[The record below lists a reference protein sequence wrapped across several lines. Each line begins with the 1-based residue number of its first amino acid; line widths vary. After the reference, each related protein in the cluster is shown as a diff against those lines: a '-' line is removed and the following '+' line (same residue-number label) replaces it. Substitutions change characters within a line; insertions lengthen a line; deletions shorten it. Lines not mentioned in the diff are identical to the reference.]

1 MARENQGL
9 QIALVIFVM
18 LAALLGAFTWVFYQ
32 KSTENENKYKTELAD
47 KEKANQDVGRLTEES
62 AKLREFISGST
73 NPPKF
78 DDISKAFDKDKT
90 DFGAGYPAES
100 QAYAP
105 LLKKLWEELTEKKAE
120 LKKKNEEIAD
130 WTAKYKVRE
139 ASKDAEIKQLR
150 KAADD
155 ARQELA
161 AAKENFDTRRKKI
174 EEQDAETQSKL
185 LAERKTSEATIEKN
199 DADIKKLQGDL
210 GTTKKSLEG
219 KTRVIDTLKRTIVDE
234 PDGEIRWV
242 DQAGGIVWIN
252 VGRADGLQPLMTFS
266 VYPHDVSD
274 LSKGAVK
281 GSIEVTKILGEHIAE
296 ARITDDTV
304 ADPFLP
310 GDKIDTS
317 LWSPGEQLHFALAGL
332 MDVDGNGRGNFELVK
347 NLIEMNGGVL
357 DCYEDEEGRVHD
369 LDNMTI
375 NTRFLV
381 KGGGGKRDENIAM
394 ISKGMLTMEE
404 KAKTL
409 GVQEISLKELLVR
422 MGYKQ
427 AVRTGA
433 TGETDSDEY
442 HPKPPTKEPRTKS
455 SEIFKPREPGIPR
468 SAN

>member
-1 MARENQGL
+1 
-9 QIALVIFVM
+9 
-18 LAALLGAFTWVFYQ
+18 
-32 KSTENENKYKTELAD
+32 
-47 KEKANQDVGRLTEES
+47 
-62 AKLREFISGST
+62 
-73 NPPKF
+73 
-78 DDISKAFDKDKT
+78 
-90 DFGAGYPAES
+90 
-100 QAYAP
+100 
-105 LLKKLWEELTEKKAE
+105 
-120 LKKKNEEIAD
+120 
-130 WTAKYKVRE
+130 
-139 ASKDAEIKQLR
+139 
-150 KAADD
+150 
-155 ARQELA
+155 
-161 AAKENFDTRRKKI
+161 
-174 EEQDAETQSKL
+174 
-185 LAERKTSEATIEKN
+185 
-199 DADIKKLQGDL
+199 
-210 GTTKKSLEG
+210 
-219 KTRVIDTLKRTIVDE
+219 
-234 PDGEIRWV
+234 
-242 DQAGGIVWIN
+242 
-252 VGRADGLQPLMTFS
+252 
-266 VYPHDVSD
+266 